1 MSAKP
6 KKPAVDAVLERARR
20 LAQRNGAEPE
30 RLLAWALRAD
40 GRVVIITAEGKK
52 YIE

>member
-1 MSAKP
+1 MSAKI
-6 KKPAVDAVLERARR
+6 KKPAADGALERARQ
-20 LAQRNGAEPE
+20 LAQQHGADPDH
-30 RLLAWALRAD
+30 LLAWGVRAD

>member
-1 MSAKP
+1 MRAKA
-6 KKPAVDAVLERARR
+6 KKPPADGATERARR
-20 LAQRNGAEPE
+20 LALQHGADPD
-30 RLLAWALRAD
+30 RLLAWDVRAD

>member
-1 MSAKP
+1 VSVRT
-6 KKPAVDAVLERARR
+6 KKPPSGEATERARR
-20 LAQRNGAEPE
+20 LAQQHGADPD
-30 RLLAWALRAD
+30 RLLAWGVRAD

>member
-6 KKPAVDAVLERARR
+6 KKPAADGALERARR
-20 LAQRNGAEPE
+20 LAQQHGADPD
-30 RLLAWALRAD
+30 RLLAWGVRPD
-40 GRVVIITAEGKK
+40 GRVVIITAEGRK